1 MNIIESSDKYK
12 YIVSTRDSGKMKVLD
27 SENYHYRFRIS
38 DGRMLSWGK
47 TMDDDPGRC
56 PVPNILD
63 MEISTKCW
71 KAGNKEAGLPSAG
84 VHCPFC
90 YKSNNSN
97 GKVMSFET
105 FKHIFDVQSKG
116 LTQIAFGSGFY
127 GIENPDIYKMMDY
140 CRDNNVVPNIT
151 VGAVTDETADEFAK
165 RVGAIA
171 ISLYEDTKEVAYDSV
186 KRMTDRGINQTNIHF
201 MICEETYDRCL
212 EVLNDIKTD
221 DRLKNLN
228 AIVML
233 SLKTKGRGASGEF
246 HPLSQEKFN
255 NLCKIALDNNIGL
268 GFDSCS
274 SLKAARALGGKFRD
288 SIIPCESAGIESS
301 YISVD
306 GKYYPCSF
314 AEGVKTNEIDWTEGV
329 DVLSCNSTE
338 EFLDRVWNNEKTLS
352 TQKIIYSTCECNECG
367 IRTCPFYNV

>member
-1 MNIIESSDKYK
+1 MKIIESSDKYG
-12 YIVSTRDSGKMKVLD
+12 YTVSIGDSGRVKALD
-27 SENYHYRFRIS
+27 SQNYHYRFQLS
-38 DGRMLSWGK
+38 DGMMLSWGK
-47 TMDDDPGRC
+47 TVDDDPGRC

-63 MEISTKCW
+63 MEVSTKCW

-84 VHCPFC
+84 PHCPFC

-97 GKVMSFET
+97 GEVMSFET

-127 GIENPDIYKMMDY
+127 GIENPEIYRMMDY
-140 CRDNNVVPNIT
+140 CREHGVVPNIT

-171 ISLYEDTKEVAYDSV
+171 ISVYADTKDIAYDSV
-186 KRMTDRGINQTNIHF
+186 KRMTDRGISQTNIHF
-201 MICEETYDRCL
+201 MICEETFDRCK

-221 DRLKNLN
+221 PRLEKLN

-233 SLKTKGRGASGEF
+233 SLKTKGRGASGSF
-246 HPLSQEKFN
+246 HPLSQEKFDEI
-255 NLCKIALDNNIGL
+255 CKFAMDNHIGL

-274 SLKAARALGGKFRD
+274 SLKAARALDGKFRN

-301 YISVD
+301 YISVK
-306 GKYYPCSF
+306 GMYYPCSF
-314 AEGVKTNEIDWTEGV
+314 SEGVKTDDVDWTEGI
-329 DVLSCNSTE
+329 DVLACSNTE
-338 EFLDRVWNNEKTLS
+338 EFLDKVWNGEKTLT
-352 TQKIIYSTCECNECG
+352 TQKLIYNTCKCNECN
-367 IRTCPFYNV
+367 IRTCPFYKV